1 MCKPG
6 DNKKKK
12 RKKIYI
18 QMYNNTSLNFRAKNE
33 FVF

>member
-6 DNKKKK
+6 DNKKK

-18 QMYNNTSLNFRAKNE
+18 QMYNTSLNFRAKNE